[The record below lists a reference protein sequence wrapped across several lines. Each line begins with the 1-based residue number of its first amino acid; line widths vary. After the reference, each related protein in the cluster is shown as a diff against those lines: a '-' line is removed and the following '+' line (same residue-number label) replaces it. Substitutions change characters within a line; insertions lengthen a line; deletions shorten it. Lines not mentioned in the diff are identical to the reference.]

1 MNETQPRKG
10 FGLPLAIGI
19 AAATSG
25 LWLFLNAQDV
35 GVPPFKR
42 LWPVLLLL
50 AGCASIADYF
60 FLSRKPRS
68 AGAALAWIGFGVLGF
83 ALTLGYTDWSKILDW
98 LPSFPMIVG
107 LALATTWLADRRK
120 SDNLLIAAG
129 VLVVLGLLG
138 FAARFDWLLRIL
150 PSAQVVWAILLLAGG
165 GFLVWRTISR
175 ARR

>member
-1 MNETQPRKG
+1 MTETQPRKG
-10 FGLPLAIGI
+10 FGLPLAIGV
-19 AAATSG
+19 AALTGG
-25 LWLFLNAQDV
+25 LWLLLNAMEV
-35 GVPPFKR
+35 GVPQFKR
-42 LWPVLLLL
+42 LWPLLLLL
-50 AGCASIADYF
+50 AGGASIADYL

-83 ALTLGYTDWSKILDW
+83 ALSLGYTDLSKILDW

-107 LALATTWLADRRK
+107 LALITTWLADRRR
-120 SDNLLIAAG
+120 SDNLLIAGG

-138 FAARFDWLLRIL
+138 FAARFDWLLKIL
-150 PSAQVVWAILLLAGG
+150 PSAQVVWALLLLVGG